1 MAGLAAPLRGA
12 SWPSWRP
19 VVSYPGNSVA
29 GSTIV
34 QGAWSSDGT
43 VIQHHHVSGGG
54 SDDALLLSERQLH
67 GGCWRAHVEVMF
79 PVGRTNGGSPL
90 WEFAGLGWPGSYACL
105 ALDSDG
111 LGDLELSVFDGVAVT
126 PLSATYNYN
135 LGAGWSE
142 GDWIALDLRL
152 IGNELTVWVDT
163 EMVHAGTAL
172 ANTANNSAYWIALV
186 SYLLAGLSYS
196 DGAKYRNI
204 SIGEPE
210 WGFPS

>member
-19 VVSYPGNSVA
+19 ALSYPGDTVA
-29 GSTIV
+29 GTTV
-34 QGAWSSDGT
+34 DEGAWSSDGT
-43 VIQHHHVSGGG
+43 VIQHHHISGGSG
-54 SDDALLLSERQLH
+54 NDALLFPPSGLH
-67 GGCWRAHVEVMF
+67 GGLWRAHLEVMF
-79 PVGRTNGGSPL
+79 PIGRTNGGSPL
-90 WEFAGLGWPGSYACL
+90 WECAGFGWPGSYACL
-105 ALDSDG
+105 ALDADG
-111 LGDLELSVFDGVAVT
+111 LGDLELFVFDGVALT
-126 PLSATYNYN
+126 PLSTTYSYN
-135 LGAGWSE
+135 LGGGWSE

-163 EMVHAGTAL
+163 EMVHAGTATS
-172 ANTANNSAYWIALV
+172 NTANVGPYWVALV

-204 SIGEPE
+204 SVGEPE

>member
-34 QGAWSSDGT
+34 QGAWSSDGA

-90 WEFAGLGWPGSYACL
+90 WEFAGLGWSSFACL
-105 ALDSDG
+105 ALDADG
-111 LGDLELSVFDGVAVT
+111 LGNLHLSVGAGLGGPIVN
-126 PLSATYNYN
+126 STYYYN

-142 GDWIALDLRL
+142 GDWIALDLLRF
-152 IGNELTVWVDT
+152 GDELYVWVDGALA
-163 EMVHAGTAL
+163 HAGPSAS
-172 ANTANNSAYWIALV
+172 NNVGAVADWITL
-186 SYLLAGLSYS
+186 SSFLLGGLSYS

-204 SIGEPE
+204 SVDEPE